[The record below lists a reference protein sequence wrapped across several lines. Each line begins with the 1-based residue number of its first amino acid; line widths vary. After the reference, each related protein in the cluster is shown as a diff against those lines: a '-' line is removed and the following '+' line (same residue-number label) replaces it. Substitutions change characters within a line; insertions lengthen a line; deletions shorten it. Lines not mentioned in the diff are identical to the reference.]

1 MSFDLIPNQ
10 NCSLCGLCKT
20 RKAIVNGV
28 GPITSKIMV
37 VREGPN
43 FEEDKMGSP
52 MLGEAGRLWRNLL
65 KQAGIDYRDIF
76 MTNLTRCHGGVVDF
90 KKGPKDPSAEEIA
103 ACAPFLDE
111 EIKRIQPVVIVPVGN
126 IALRYFL
133 GSKVASIMTHR
144 GTEFWSEKYN
154 CKVIPAIH
162 PAAIL
167 RNPQYTSITIQDLVR
182 IKQSSTYTGLTPKGA
197 GTYTIADTFDK
208 VESLFAG
215 LEAASELA
223 IDIETTDLNPL
234 TSDISCIGFSWK
246 EKEGWCLP
254 IMKAGGST
262 DSFWDKEYAVALWE
276 RIRRILEGPAKKI
289 GHNFKFDQKF
299 FIMKGIKLNN
309 FYFDTMLAHHLIDE
323 NAENLHGLKDCAW
336 AYTDMGGYDKDLDDW
351 FKANKQF
358 KGQYIQVPFAML
370 NEYCAKDADCTF
382 RLFKVF
388 EPQITS
394 MDLTRLMRQI
404 VLPAR
409 DVLMDA
415 ELLGIQADKDYIEK
429 LRVEYS
435 TKRSSLE
442 QSIFDSVGKPFNI
455 NSSKQLQV
463 ILFTD
468 LGFAPVGK
476 TKGGGLSTDN
486 AAIDLIAKAN
496 PNHPVPKL
504 LLEYKDCQKIL
515 STFIEGLSEHIDVD
529 GRVHSNYKQHGTT
542 TGRLSSSEPNMQ
554 QIPRESIVR
563 GIFVS
568 RPGFKLIEADFS
580 SAEFRRWA
588 EYSRDPQM
596 VEDLRNGVDIHRMTY
611 ALSHGIDI
619 ALVTDSQRQQAKA
632 TVFGLM
638 YGRGT
643 WSLAEELGIAESE
656 AKKIVSIFFGRYP
669 QAQAWLKQQI
679 FVAKKTGQVV
689 NYFGRIRRLP
699 GITSSQD
706 QARSEAERQCK
717 NAPIQ
722 SAAADMTMIASIR
735 VKKALINAGLSGN
748 LVMTVHDSLVYEVPE
763 NEVASTFSIVK
774 GEAERPVAGA
784 IVPMLVDIKVGTRL
798 GSLKKV
804 KNVSELSSELCIK

>member
-1 MSFDLIPNQ
+1 
-10 NCSLCGLCKT
+10 
-20 RKAIVNGV
+20 
-28 GPITSKIMV
+28 MV
-37 VREGPN
+37 IREGPN

-52 MLGEAGRLWRNLL
+52 MLGDAGRLWKQLL

-76 MTNLTRCHGGVVDF
+76 MTNLTRCHGGVIDA
-90 KKGPKDPSAEEIA
+90 KKGPKDPSTEEIV
-103 ACAPFLDE
+103 ACSPFLDE

-133 GSKVASIMTHR
+133 ESKAASIMSHR
-144 GTEFWSEKYN
+144 GTEFWSDKYN
-154 CKVIPAIH
+154 CKIIPTIH

-167 RNPQYTSITIQDLVR
+167 RNPQYTSITVQDLVR
-182 IKQSSTYTGLTPKGA
+182 IKESSKYTGLTPKSTGN
-197 GTYTIADTFDK
+197 YTIVDTPEK
-208 VESLFAG
+208 VEMLFKN
-215 LEAASELA
+215 LTEASEIA
-223 IDIETTDLNPL
+223 IDIETTDLNPRKG
-234 TSDISCIGFSWK
+234 DISCIGFSWK
-246 EKEGWCLP
+246 DREGWCLP
-254 IMKAGGST
+254 LMKAGGST
-262 DSFWDKEYAVALWE
+262 DSFWEYSVTIDLWE
-276 RIRRILEGPAKKI
+276 RVRKILEGPSKKI

-309 FYFDTMLAHHLIDE
+309 FWFDTMLAHHLIDE

-358 KGQYIQVPFAML
+358 KGQYIQVPFDML
-370 NEYCAKDADCTF
+370 NLYCAKDADCTF
-382 RLFKVF
+382 RLFKIF
-388 EPQITS
+388 EPQINAAN
-394 MDLTRLMRQI
+394 LTRLMRQV

-415 ELLGIQADKDYIEK
+415 ELLGIQADRDYIEK

-442 QSIFDSVGKPFNI
+442 QSIFGSVGQPFNI
-455 NSSKQLQV
+455 NSSKQLQD
-463 ILFTD
+463 ILFTK
-468 LGFAPVGK
+468 LGFSPAGK

-486 AAIDLIAKAN
+486 KAIEIISKQN
-496 PNHPVPKL
+496 PNHPIPKL

-563 GIFVS
+563 GIFIS
-568 RPGFKLIEADFS
+568 RPGYKLIEADYS
-580 SAEFRRWA
+580 SAEFRWWG

-596 VEDLRNGVDIHRMTY
+596 VEDLKNNVDIHRMTY
-611 ALSHGIDI
+611 ALSHGVDI
-619 ALVTDSQRQQAKA
+619 SSVTDTQRQQAKA

-638 YGRGT
+638 FGRGT
-643 WSLAEELGIAESE
+643 WSLAEELGIPESD

-679 FVAKKTGQVV
+679 FIAKKTGQVV

-699 GITSSQD
+699 GINSNQD
-706 QARSEAERQCK
+706 MARSEAERQCK
-717 NAPIQ
+717 NSPIQ
-722 SAAADMTMIASIR
+722 GAAADMTMIASVRI
-735 VKKALINAGLSGN
+735 KKALLNAKLTGS

-763 NEVASTFSIVK
+763 NEVEATFSIVK
-774 GEAERPVAGA
+774 AEAERPVAGA

-798 GSLKKV
+798 GSLKKI
-804 KNVSELSSELCIK
+804 KNISELSSELCIK